1 LGEVIAEHHMKQL
14 RIAETEKYA
23 HVTFFLNGGRE
34 DQFAGEDRILVPSP
48 KVATYDQQP
57 EMSAYQVTDKLE
69 AAILSGQYDLIVCN
83 YANPDMVGHT
93 GVMDAAVKAVDTID
107 ECLGRLRAAL
117 EKAGGLMLLTADHGN
132 IEMMKDPTTH
142 EPYTAHTTLDV
153 PIVAFGAPAGAG
165 LKNGR
170 LADVAP
176 TLLDLMGLEKPQLMT
191 GHTLLVR
198 GA

>member
-1 LGEVIAEHHMKQL
+1 LGEVVAEHHLHQL

-48 KVATYDQQP
+48 KVATYDQKP
-57 EMSAYQVTDKLE
+57 EMSAYQLTDKLDE
-69 AAILSGQYDLIVCN
+69 AIASGKYDLIVCN

-93 GVMDAAVKAVDTID
+93 GVMDAAVKAVDVID
-107 ECLGRLRAAL
+107 ECLGRLRGAL

-132 IEMMKDPTTH
+132 IEMMQDPKTH

-153 PIVAFGAPAGAG
+153 PIIAFGAPKGAK
-165 LKNGR
+165 LDNGR

-176 TLLDLMGLEKPQLMT
+176 TLLDLMGIQKPDLMT
-191 GHTLLVR
+191 GHSLLVKE
-198 GA
+198 A